1 MLKRL
6 AAATALAIG
15 SAAVIWGVSGAQT
28 RPSPFT
34 VNPFRV
40 NPPATRSFEFDYVA
54 RIPALAPEAGT
65 LRLWI
70 PVPETDPQQLISGVR
85 IESPVPYVLHRDPE
99 YRNQYAYL
107 EVKPEQA
114 RESFDVRLRF
124 QALRREHRV
133 DVANGGAGA
142 RATQAELARWL
153 QPDRLVPLD
162 GMIRALAEQ
171 ETRGLTRPLD
181 KARAI
186 YNYVVSTMRYDK
198 TGEGWGRGDALFACT
213 ARKGNCTDF
222 HALFIGMMRASGIPA
237 RFEIGFPLPT
247 EKTEGQI
254 SGYHCWAEF
263 YLDGIGWVPVDASE
277 AWKNPAKRD
286 YFFGAHDEHRVLFT
300 RGRDIRFNP
309 AQQGD
314 LLNYFIYPYA
324 ELDGKPFS
332 SLESRFSFRDLKPAS
347 R

>member
-6 AAATALAIG
+6 AAAAVLVVG
-15 SAAVIWGVSGAQT
+15 SAAVFWGVSGVQT
-28 RPSPFT
+28 RPSS
-34 VNPFRV
+34 
-40 NPPATRSFEFDYVA
+40 PATRSFDFNYLT
-54 RIPALAPEAGT
+54 RIPALGPEAGT
-65 LRLWI
+65 LRVWI
-70 PVPETDPQQLISGVR
+70 PVPETDPQQLISGLT

-114 RESFDVRLRF
+114 REPFTVRLRF
-124 QALRREHRV
+124 QTLRREHKV
-133 DVANGGAGA
+133 DVANGGAAAGA
-142 RATQAELARWL
+142 RATPAELARWL

-162 GMIRALAEQ
+162 GMIAALAEQ

-181 KARAI
+181 KARALFS
-186 YNYVVSTMRYDK
+186 YVVSTMRYDK

-237 RFEIGFPLPT
+237 RFEIGFPLPAD
-247 EKTEGQI
+247 KSEGQI
-254 SGYHCWAEF
+254 AGYHCWAQF
-263 YLDGIGWVPVDASE
+263 YLEGVGWIPVDASE
-277 AWKNPAKRD
+277 AWKNPSKRD
-286 YFFGAHDEHRVLFT
+286 YFFGAHAQHRVLFT

-309 AQQGD
+309 AQQGEP
-314 LLNYFIYPYA
+314 LNYFVYPYA
-324 ELDGKPFS
+324 ELDGKAFAG
-332 SLESRFSFRDLKPAS
+332 LESAFSFRDLKPAA